1 MESTQ
6 NQINDSNLLNISEE
20 EDFRKSL
27 QAYYYMM
34 NAKPDSKTK
43 LFTKD
48 VCINLDDSS

>member
-6 NQINDSNLLNISEE
+6 NQINDSKLLNISEE
-20 EDFRKSL
+20 EEFRKSF

-48 VCINLDDSS
+48 VCINLEI